1 MAEDIPA
8 WDINPQLPQLRKN
21 IQNKIES
28 GGNYG
33 AIGPDTGKMGRGLGV
48 GQVMSANLPEWSRA
62 ILGREISEKEFLG
75 NKRLQDRIINN
86 KLGEYLNSTGN
97 PADAA
102 SMWFTGKP
110 LRQGANRAD
119 VSGTTGAQYAKTATQ
134 GLPPAEKARPKW
146 DTGSE
151 STPAQQAR
159 PKWDTGVSPD
169 ILAKARS
176 GNTPPGGANEQLRRD
191 LHLPTSGQVRAEQLG
206 GMDPSIAA
214 RIKQLPPQTFDAI
227 MRDPKN
233 PAWERYLGG
242 AIGVGREIA
251 DQVAPSN
258 LTRLAHQVGQE
269 TAENRATPETAGQV
283 ANLAQLGARKVPGEL
298 GKGVAVPE
306 ASRASAA
313 GEAAVGKALETPESR
328 VRVGEE
334 ALKKP
339 VAPAPQSAGAQ
350 ATSKAILQGY
360 QAVPPVPNE

>member
-119 VSGTTGAQYAKTATQ
+119 VFGTTGAQYAKTATQ

-146 DTGSE
+146 DTGGE
-151 STPAQQAR
+151 SAPVQQAR
-159 PKWDTGVSPD
+159 PKWDTG
-169 ILAKARS
+169 
-176 GNTPPGGANEQLRRD
+176 NTPLGPNRPPG
-191 LHLPTSGQVRAEQLG
+191 PV
-206 GMDPSIAA
+206 DPSIAA
-214 RIKQLPPQTFDAI
+214 RQKAAQPQGTSIGEAAGAEAQAMQAASGAKIAQWLGLKAAHGADWASKLSPNLLSDA
-227 MRDPKN
+227 MGNMTEWTADKAQTMATEVFR
-233 PAWERYLGG
+233 R
-242 AIGVGREIA
+242 IGVDNPDTQA
-251 DQVAPSN
+251 HNLVDFAFNAPMAMIGVN
-258 LTRLAHQVGQE
+258 PLAG
-269 TAENRATPETAGQV
+269 AG
-283 ANLAQLGARKVPGEL
+283 
-298 GKGVAVPE
+298 AVPE
-306 ASRASAA
+306 AGRAA
-313 GEAAVGKALETPESR
+313 GEAAVSETIRLYRGEGKNLTGVDS
-328 VRVGEE
+328 GTT
-334 ALKKP
+334 
-339 VAPAPQSAGAQ
+339 G
-350 ATSKAILQGY
+350 GW
-360 QAVPPVPNE
+360 

>member
-33 AIGPDTGKMGRGLGV
+33 AIGPYTGKMGRGLGV

-119 VSGTTGAQYAKTATQ
+119 VFGTTGAQYAKTATQ

-151 STPAQQAR
+151 SAPAQQAR
-159 PKWDTGVSPD
+159 PKWDTG
-169 ILAKARS
+169 
-176 GNTPPGGANEQLRRD
+176 NTPLGPNRSPG
-191 LHLPTSGQVRAEQLG
+191 PV
-206 GMDPSIAA
+206 DPSIAA
-214 RIKQLPPQTFDAI
+214 RQKAAQPQGTSIGEAAGAEAQAMMGAPGKQIMELPEAALIAVPRSMARGAVETVKGLPQ
-227 MRDPKN
+227 
-233 PAWERYLGG
+233 
-242 AIGVGREIA
+242 
-251 DQVAPSN
+251 
-258 LTRLAHQVGQE
+258 LAHQVGQE

-283 ANLAQLGARKVPGEL
+283 ANIAQFGLKGAPGKF

-306 ASRASAA
+306 
-313 GEAAVGKALETPESR
+313 
-328 VRVGEE
+328 
-334 ALKKP
+334 
-339 VAPAPQSAGAQ
+339 
-350 ATSKAILQGY
+350 
-360 QAVPPVPNE
+360 